1 MEYTVSKLNT
11 FIKNMFLGEYAL
23 NNISVKGEVAECKYH
38 SSGHI
43 YFSLK
48 DNQSQIACV
57 MFYQSRAGL
66 SFKMGQGDKV
76 VVKGSVSV
84 YERDGKYQLYA
95 KEIVKDGMGELYLKF
110 EELKKKLAQE
120 GLFNE
125 NHKKIIPRFATKI
138 GVVTAPTGA
147 AIQDIIATATKR
159 NPYVQLVLYPSKVQG
174 ENACNSIAAGIKKLD
189 SMGLDVIIV
198 GRGGG
203 AYEDLWA
210 FNEEVTARAIFECST
225 PIISGVGHEID
236 FTIADYVADF
246 RAATPTAAATAAVFD
261 INEFFNYTAAL
272 KDKLDFTLESKITNI
287 KNNLSNYRFMINSLS
302 PQRRIDS
309 YRQKADGQRINLD
322 MRIKAKLGDK
332 KHMVQLMAAKL
343 SGLSPLVKLSGGYAY
358 VSDDNGKAV
367 NSVNLV
373 AIDDSIDITFKD
385 GLIKAKV
392 VEKDEQRKF

>member
-11 FIKNMFLGEYAL
+11 FIKNMFAGEYAL
-23 NNISVKGEVAECKYH
+23 NNIVVKGEIADCKYH

-43 YFSLK
+43 YFTLK

-57 MFYQSRAGL
+57 MFYQSRGGL
-66 SFKMGQGDKV
+66 SFRMGQGDKV

-95 KEIVKDGMGELYLKF
+95 KEITKDGIGELYLKF
-110 EELKKKLAQE
+110 EELKKKLAAE
-120 GLFNE
+120 GLFDE
-125 NHKKIIPRFATKI
+125 IHKKPVPRYASKI

-147 AIQDIIATATKR
+147 AIQDIIATASKR
-159 NPYVQLVLYPSKVQG
+159 NPYVQLILYPSKVQG
-174 ENACNSIAAGIKKLD
+174 ENACKSIATGIRKLD
-189 SMGLDVIIV
+189 KMGLDVIIV

-210 FNEEVTARAIFECST
+210 FNEEETARAIFQCNT
-225 PIISGVGHEID
+225 PVISGVGHEID

-246 RAATPTAAATAAVFD
+246 RAATPTAAAATAVFD
-261 INEFFNYTAAL
+261 VNEFFNYTAGL
-272 KDKLDFTLESKITNI
+272 RDKLDTTMDSKIMTVRNSLAGYRLKI
-287 KNNLSNYRFMINSLS
+287 NNLS
-302 PQRRIDS
+302 PQRRLDN
-309 YRQKADGQRINLD
+309 YRQRAEKQKINLN
-322 MRIKAKLGDK
+322 MRIKTKLGDK

-358 VSDDNGKAV
+358 VSDEKGCAV
-367 NSVNLV
+367 NSLSE
-373 AIDDSIDITFKD
+373 IDVGDSLDVTFKD

-392 VEKDEQRKF
+392 VDKDEQRKF